1 MNRTRT
7 RSWAGGAA
15 TLALGVLAGMPAMAQ
30 APSTETLVVAQ
41 SADATTLDP
50 AAISSRTEANM
61 AQHIWGTLFQVTPS
75 GEIIPYFAETT
86 SLSEDGK
93 ELTVKIRAGLTCHD
107 GEKLTAED
115 VAYSFKRAAD
125 PNLKF
130 TGNTPGFVFSTI
142 AFRDVRVVDETTAV
156 IVMGRYVPIALGMLG
171 EVYIHCKDS
180 YEKLSLQQAAQRPV
194 GSGPYKFV
202 EWVRDDRVVIEKVEG
217 FTLRPAN
224 FKRVVWRTIPEAS
237 TRAAELIAGNVDIIT
252 NLLPDQAAAVNR
264 SPRAQS
270 QAVAGTRRIY
280 VGFNQGE
287 SFGNTPGGL
296 AIRKPE
302 VRRALQYA
310 VDVPTICET
319 LLGTKCERAT
329 GLANPPNHNTSLKP
343 LPYDPKMAEKLLD
356 EAGYPKGRDGV
367 RFELNLETP
376 NGRYLNDANVA
387 LAVGQYFSDVGVKV
401 NVQPFEWS
409 VFTPKIRQR
418 NAGPLFLLGS
428 GGSIWSA
435 LYDMADLSAVDAGTN
450 YTRWNDPEWFAGW
463 DKIAATRDPAE
474 QNRIKDEMLKVFYE
488 RSPWLLLYFQPD
500 FYGVSNRISW
510 QARRDEKIYIN
521 EAKLK

>member
-1 MNRTRT
+1 MKR
-7 RSWAGGAA
+7 WIQGAA
-15 TLALGVLAGMPAMAQ
+15 GLALGGMIATGAAAQ
-30 APSTETLVVAQ
+30 APSADTLVVAQ

-50 AAISSRTEANM
+50 ADISARPAANV
-61 AQHIWGTLFQVTPS
+61 AQHIWGTLFQVTPA
-75 GEIIPYFAETT
+75 GEIVPYFAE
-86 SLSEDGK
+86 SASFSADGR
-93 ELTVKIRAGLTCHD
+93 ELTVKIRPGLTCHD

-142 AFRDVRVVDETTAV
+142 AFRDARVVDELTAV

-180 YEKLSLQQAAQRPV
+180 YEKLSRDQAAQRPV
-194 GSGPYKFV
+194 GSGPYRFV
-202 EWVRDDRVVIEKVEG
+202 EWVRDDRIVIERVEG
-217 FTLRPAN
+217 YTLRAAN
-224 FKRVVWRTIPEAS
+224 FRRVVWRTIPEAS

-264 SPRAQS
+264 SPRAHS

-280 VGFNQGE
+280 IGFNQGE
-287 SFGNTPGGL
+287 AFGNTPGGL

-302 VRRALQYA
+302 VRRALQHA

-329 GLANPPNHNTSLKP
+329 GLANPPNDNKSLKP
-343 LPYDPKMAEKLLD
+343 LAYDPKLAEKMLD
-356 EAGYPKGRDGV
+356 EAGYPRGAGGV

-376 NGRYLNDANVA
+376 NGRYLNDVNVA
-387 LAVGQYFSDVGVKV
+387 LAVGQFFGDVGVKV

-409 VFTPKIRQR
+409 VYTPKIRQR

-450 YTRWNDPEWFAGW
+450 YTRWADPEWFAGW

-474 QNRIKDEMLKVFYE
+474 QNRIKDEMLRVFYE

-500 FYGVSNRISW
+500 FYGVSNRIDW